1 MEFTLP
7 WWLTGKKKE
16 RRKEE
21 MKKGK
26 KEEEVVSNLF
36 WPPCKQ
42 IVYIKGTKEDDKEWR
57 VTKKTMH
64 CFLFFFF

>member
-42 IVYIKGTKEDDKEWR
+42 IVYIKGTKEDDK
-57 VTKKTMH
+57 
-64 CFLFFFF
+64 